1 MLKVKVTLMSAVE
14 PEMRR
19 MSLGDNPDFDE
30 FKKKVSE
37 LFNETDTE
45 LLFQWK
51 DSEDDMI
58 TMSSEEEFQEALKNI
73 SDGLL
78 RIFIKR
84 MNADCTNGLKEGN
97 VDHENSYF
105 RMNMDSDTDVRP
117 RVWERR
123 LGRGKGCGIGWRS
136 FDASPARRR
145 GCSERREWRR
155 MRRALKFSER
165 FDKPKHGCRRFQ
177 RRDAIKHE
185 DRRNWMSSDDVF
197 PEGGM
202 EEYRW
207 TDRSVGCRKIRRCQ
221 RSLDMSTDG
230 CRQSRMRK
238 RENMYEMARGIKHC
252 RRANSAPPA
261 RFYDENVTR
270 CGRRMRKGFE
280 QARRC
285 RSASLP
291 PRERSSAFSAGSC
304 RRQRFGYPKRTFLI
318 KLKVKN
324 VQNRGYGSDDESG
337 CNRERKCLGRR
348 CKSYRRR
355 AMMEAEKVKE
365 NVDAPV
371 TPEEDMEPRMN
382 TLSLNDDGLDDDMQ
396 KDQQDGTGKRERR
409 CKRRKHTY
417 QEDGEEENERPE
429 RRRGNCHR
437 KCRNKYER
445 NGDGSQPQ
453 ENTSKEKNE
462 IECSDQERSERRR
475 QMREYRRA
483 LREKSGAECSHTSG
497 KGDRSYH
504 KYVTLK
510 VNMDRNMRPKKLARK
525 LFKIFKQETD
535 MDGETPNDE
544 ERNHGHEDWSRKD
557 FDWPRYHGMRRRQ
570 ARGFR
575 RFRAMQPEFSRR
587 DVGGFR
593 PRGWYRKDCPW

>member
-1 MLKVKVTLMSAVE
+1 
-14 PEMRR
+14 
-19 MSLGDNPDFDE
+19 
-30 FKKKVSE
+30 
-37 LFNETDTE
+37 
-45 LLFQWK
+45 
-51 DSEDDMI
+51 
-58 TMSSEEEFQEALKNI
+58 
-73 SDGLL
+73 
-78 RIFIKR
+78 
-84 MNADCTNGLKEGN
+84 
-97 VDHENSYF
+97 
-105 RMNMDSDTDVRP
+105 
-117 RVWERR
+117 
-123 LGRGKGCGIGWRS
+123 
-136 FDASPARRR
+136 
-145 GCSERREWRR
+145 
-155 MRRALKFSER
+155 
-165 FDKPKHGCRRFQ
+165 
-177 RRDAIKHE
+177 
-185 DRRNWMSSDDVF
+185 
-197 PEGGM
+197 
-202 EEYRW
+202 
-207 TDRSVGCRKIRRCQ
+207 
-221 RSLDMSTDG
+221 
-230 CRQSRMRK
+230 
-238 RENMYEMARGIKHC
+238 
-252 RRANSAPPA
+252 
-261 RFYDENVTR
+261 
-270 CGRRMRKGFE
+270 
-280 QARRC
+280 
-285 RSASLP
+285 
-291 PRERSSAFSAGSC
+291 
-304 RRQRFGYPKRTFLI
+304 
-318 KLKVKN
+318 
-324 VQNRGYGSDDESG
+324 
-337 CNRERKCLGRR
+337 
-348 CKSYRRR
+348 
-355 AMMEAEKVKE
+355 MMEAEKVKE

-453 ENTSKEKNE
+453 ENTSNEKNE

-525 LFKIFKQETD
+525 LFKIFNQETD

>member
-1 MLKVKVTLMSAVE
+1 M
-14 PEMRR
+14 
-19 MSLGDNPDFDE
+19 DND
-30 FKKKVSE
+30 
-37 LFNETDTE
+37 
-45 LLFQWK
+45 
-51 DSEDDMI
+51 I
-58 TMSSEEEFQEALKNI
+58 
-73 SDGLL
+73 
-78 RIFIKR
+78 
-84 MNADCTNGLKEGN
+84 
-97 VDHENSYF
+97 
-105 RMNMDSDTDVRP
+105 DVRP

-123 LGRGKGCGIGWRS
+123 FGRGKGCGIGWRS

-165 FDKPKHGCRRFQ
+165 FDKPKHGCRRFR

-261 RFYDENVTR
+261 RFYDENDTR

-291 PRERSSAFSAGSC
+291 PREMSSAFSAGSC

-453 ENTSKEKNE
+453 ENTSNEKNE

-525 LFKIFKQETD
+525 LFKIFNQETD

-544 ERNHGHEDWSRKD
+544 ERNHGHEDWSRND